1 MRAEEPRADS
11 SGFAAKALLW
21 LDLLALAAGAL
32 QFAFAPSAVE
42 RPLLAASALALLTI
56 STILVRS
63 IPALQRPFARQHWID
78 VTALTVCITL
88 LAAATGG
95 ARSTM
100 LSLYAIPLAGI
111 ALAFARWWM
120 VVLLA
125 AFIGTLGLVLG
136 VLTPDTNVEDPE
148 FIVPLLSA
156 IAPGAAVAL
165 VLSALIGEMRT
176 VVQRISDLASRD
188 ALTDLLNLRAFE
200 EVLQQEHRKADRFGR
215 PYTLVVVDVDNL
227 AQVNETLG
235 HEAGSQILT
244 SVAGAITR
252 SIRNSDVAARLGGDE
267 FIVLLVEADVTTG
280 AQIAQ
285 RIRNNVYAGTVS
297 VANRLIRASV
307 NVGTANFPED
317 HLFPKEL
324 MILADQRMQQ
334 DRDLRRP
341 TGSG

>member
-11 SGFAAKALLW
+11 SEFAAKALLW

-32 QFAFAPSAVE
+32 QFAFAPTAVE

-63 IPALQRPFARQHWID
+63 IPALQRPFARQHWVD
-78 VTALTVCITL
+78 VVSLTVCITL

-95 ARSTM
+95 ANSTM

-111 ALAFARWWM
+111 ALAFARWWL

-125 AFIGTLGLVLG
+125 AIVGALGVMLG
-136 VLTPDTNVEDPE
+136 VLTPETNVRDPE
-148 FIVPLLSA
+148 FLVPLLST

-176 VVQRISDLASRD
+176 AVQRISALASRD
-188 ALTDLLNLRAFE
+188 TLTDLLNLRAFE

-215 PYTLVVVDVDNL
+215 PYTVVVIDVDNL
-227 AQVNETLG
+227 ADVNKTLG

-267 FIVLLVEADVTTG
+267 FIVLLIEADATTG
-280 AQIAQ
+280 AAIAQ

-297 VANRLIRASV
+297 VANRLIRANV

-341 TGSG
+341 PAA